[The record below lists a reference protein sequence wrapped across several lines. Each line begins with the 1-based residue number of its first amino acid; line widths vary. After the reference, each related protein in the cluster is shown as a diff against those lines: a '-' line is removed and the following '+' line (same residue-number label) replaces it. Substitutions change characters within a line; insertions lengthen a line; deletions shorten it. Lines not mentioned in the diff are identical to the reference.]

1 MILFISFI
9 TFVATIIGGLVAMR
23 FSDRLH
29 LILGFSAGAVLGVAL
44 FDLIPES
51 MELLT
56 SVTSLTPSNIML
68 YVAAGFFGFM
78 LIDRFAF
85 PHTHDAHDHSDDD
98 HCEREDHA
106 ALSTSRGVLGAA
118 SLSVHSFIDGLAI
131 GFSYHVS
138 PTLAFVVAAAVIAH
152 DFSDGLNTV
161 SFILKNKGGKKS
173 AWLWLIGDAL
183 APVLGIMVASF
194 FIISEAQLGILLAL
208 FSGFFLYLG
217 ASDLLPESHHAHPAA
232 WTTISTLLGAGL
244 MYGIIS
250 IAG

>member
-1 MILFISFI
+1 MIIFIALI
-9 TFVATIIGGLVAMR
+9 TFIATIIGGLVAMR

-51 MELLT
+51 IELLT
-56 SVTSLTPSNIML
+56 SVTSLSPNHIML
-68 YVAAGFFGFM
+68 FVAVGFFGFM

-98 HCEREDHA
+98 HCDRAEHSD
-106 ALSTSRGVLGAA
+106 LSSSRGVLGAA
-118 SLSVHSFIDGLAI
+118 SLAVHSLIDGLAI

-138 PTLAFVVAAAVIAH
+138 PALALVVAAAVIAH

-161 SFILKNKGGKKS
+161 SFILKNNGGKKS
-173 AWLWLIGDAL
+173 AWFWLIADAA
-183 APVLGIMVASF
+183 APVVGIIIASF
-194 FIISEAQLGILLAL
+194 FVISDASLGGLLAL

-232 WTTISTLLGAGL
+232 WTTVSTLLGAGL
-244 MYGIIS
+244 MYAIIS
-250 IAG
+250 VVG